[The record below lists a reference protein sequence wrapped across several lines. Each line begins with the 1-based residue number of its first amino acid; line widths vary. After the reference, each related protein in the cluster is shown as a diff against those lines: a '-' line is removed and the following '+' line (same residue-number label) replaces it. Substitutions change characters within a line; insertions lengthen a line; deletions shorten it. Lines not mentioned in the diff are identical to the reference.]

1 MPSQI
6 KVDEIKNVAGQH
18 EIKTDTFKGQATAGS
33 ITVQGEGTATTNLQQ
48 GLCKAWACNEQTGTN
63 SVLDSFNQA
72 SITDIGNGQHSGTR
86 INNMSSVNWSVG
98 FLTSADN
105 ADNAYSMVHMG
116 MRTGS
121 GTLLD
126 KSTSVV
132 SAYAKNSSH
141 SGVDLG
147 NVGYQIFGDLA

>member
-1 MPSQI
+1 M
-6 KVDEIKNVAGQH
+6 AGIVGLTELQH
-18 EIKTDTFKGQATAGS
+18 TNGNS
-33 ITVQGEGTATTNLQQ
+33 MLTVATTGDGNVKSEGGAVTTSLRQ
-48 GLCKAWACNEQTGTN
+48 GLCKAWACNEQDGTN
-63 SVLDSFNQA
+63 GVLDSFNQA

-86 INNMSSVNWSVG
+86 TNNMASVNWTVS

-105 ADNAYSMVHMG
+105 ADNDKSMVHMG

-132 SAYAKNSSH
+132 SAYAKNASN

>member
-1 MPSQI
+1 MSTVLANTI
-6 KVDEIKNVAGQH
+6 TAVGGGGSTVKVNNDA
-18 EIKTDTFKGQATAGS
+18 TFISDGGAVTNS
-33 ITVQGEGTATTNLQQ
+33 NLVQGV
-48 GLCKAWACNEQTGTN
+48 CKAWACNEQIGTN
-63 SVLDSFNQA
+63 SVLDSYNQA

-86 INNMSSVNWSVG
+86 TNNMASVNWTVG

-105 ADNAYSMVHMG
+105 ADNDFSMVHMG
-116 MRTGS
+116 MRTNSGS
-121 GTLLD
+121 LID

-141 SGVDLG
+141 SGTDLS

>member
-1 MPSQI
+1 MASEL
-6 KVDEIKNVAGQH
+6 KVDKFTGV
-18 EIKTDTFKGQATAGS
+18 TTAGS
-33 ITVQGEGTATTNLQQ
+33 ISVTGEGNSTTTNLQQ
-48 GLCKAWACNEQTGTN
+48 GLCKAWACNEQDGTN

-86 INNMSSVNWSVG
+86 TNNMASVNWTVS

-105 ADNAYSMVHMG
+105 ADNDKSMVHMG

-121 GTLLD
+121 GSLLD

-132 SAYAKNSSH
+132 SAYAKNASH
-141 SGVDLG
+141 SGVDLA